1 MNLLLSEY
9 DYRGNIFSQISFF
22 WIEKL
27 LWKGFR
33 TTLDEK
39 DLYPCPR
46 EQDSRNLV
54 AKFERYW
61 QIELSKENRRPDIK
75 IALVKT
81 LKNEFIISEIL
92 YLIEGIL
99 LLVMA
104 VLFTEFASL
113 FTENTNN
120 TSNSKNKIG
129 SLGPPIGYAI
139 SMSIIAILLVF
150 PYVFGTYFAFCN
162 AIQVQ
167 TIYSTVLFKKVL
179 KLQQSTLH
187 AVSIGHI
194 INLISS
200 EGYKLQFGTQYFN
213 YLWTGPIITVL
224 SIILTL
230 IYIGP
235 IGLIGISYIVLQTP
249 LEILIGW
256 SYGYFSHVK
265 SITGDKRI
273 QLMDQIIRGMRVIKF
288 YVWECHS

>member
-1 MNLLLSEY
+1 MNLLPSEY

-46 EQDSRNLV
+46 EQDSRSLV

-61 QIELSKENRRPDIK
+61 QVELSKENRKPDIK

-81 LKNEFIISEIL
+81 LKNEFIISGIL

-120 TSNSKNKIG
+120 TVQFQEQNRFVRSPNSICNIHVNNCN
-129 SLGPPIGYAI
+129 ITCI
-139 SMSIIAILLVF
+139 SVCIRNVLRIL
-150 PYVFGTYFAFCN
+150 
-162 AIQVQ
+162 
-167 TIYSTVLFKKVL
+167 
-179 KLQQSTLH
+179 
-187 AVSIGHI
+187 
-194 INLISS
+194 
-200 EGYKLQFGTQYFN
+200 
-213 YLWTGPIITVL
+213 
-224 SIILTL
+224 
-230 IYIGP
+230 
-235 IGLIGISYIVLQTP
+235 
-249 LEILIGW
+249 
-256 SYGYFSHVK
+256 
-265 SITGDKRI
+265 
-273 QLMDQIIRGMRVIKF
+273 
-288 YVWECHS
+288 